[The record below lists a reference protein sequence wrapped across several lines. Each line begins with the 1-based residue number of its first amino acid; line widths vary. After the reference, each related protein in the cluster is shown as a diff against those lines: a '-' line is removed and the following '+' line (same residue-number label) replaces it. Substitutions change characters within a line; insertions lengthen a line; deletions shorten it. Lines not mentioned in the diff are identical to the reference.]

1 MVAKETSGANMSA
14 SLEKVTS
21 ERLEQFRR
29 RWQTLEGAQGIAVA
43 LLLALAALLLVVII
57 DAALVVPQPLRW
69 VLSLAIYGALLSCLF
84 VTYWRVTHNK
94 NSRTAARRLE
104 DLEPQLRERLLSA
117 IDLSEDTPSNR
128 LSSLAFRQRA
138 QHKVAQLIE
147 NVRIGSLLPWTS
159 IARGLTAA
167 ACGVGLAI
175 ALAWVPGLH
184 WSHRVA
190 RALLPGAN
198 LGRISRFDIEILSPQ
213 PASTVLPAGSVAAV
227 EARVRGP
234 LPDDVQLE
242 TRIAGQLDSQTM
254 RGITR
259 TPVAPTGGQ
268 ATAVELTADDLV
280 YMANVTVG
288 DALIEYRVI
297 AEDAHT
303 PWYQLRTQPRPEVES
318 FTMRISGPSYSQQPD
333 QTITSSD
340 GDFAALRGSRVNL
353 RLLCNQPIRQGWLE
367 VMLPEASAPKKVEL
381 QAIPVTESAADPA
394 ELKKL
399 EGTRFSAEL
408 AVDSDFTYRVHL
420 EAAETKFT
428 NAFSAEYQVRALVD
442 DPPRLSWLKPEGSML
457 VVEPNQLIP
466 LAIEVRD
473 ELPLAEAVMITS
485 LNGETPISI
494 PLVIPEPDKSE
505 AEPDS
510 HQAKGNPTDEDT
522 NRLVKVTLVS
532 QLDLLQTKPKIGDTL
547 RLAIGATDRAGQS
560 AVSTP
565 IELIVSSTAVDPQRR
580 PATEE
585 RLAMAAELRKL
596 AEQVAPQIKRMRE
609 MHEEFVKL
617 PPESDERAGKMSEL
631 KKAGQELSRQAA
643 EVARQTREK
652 ALEVLKQPQ
661 DSVSLAELER
671 TGLILS
677 RIEHQLS
684 HDLATVSEM
693 VEPDNVAAGESDPQ
707 KIANQQKEAINR
719 VRNAGEKLYDSIGVL
734 DRRFR
739 EFVAH
744 DILSE
749 VARGLSVVQDFQ
761 NQLAAS
767 SEEETP
773 AQLKRRQAVVARQ
786 LRELE
791 QIMVDRSPL
800 LREQA
805 SHGLRGWIEWS
816 GGLAERIERATNDTD
831 DNPNFKDFTKQVLN
845 EVKQHQNVLGIDGGL
860 ESEIANGRRELDT
873 RSESANAVLSELT
886 RAAKESIA
894 RNQGQVTPELQQQFD
909 RGLNLLQ
916 QRKDIEQARGDAD
929 AYHVSDLGNAV
940 RATRQLLDPSTG
952 KELTGAQIEQLA
964 KTSAAIK
971 KLEAIHNVQEAN
983 KHLADLEQTERWNS
997 DSVEARTESP
1007 RAWEALKHRLEQSA
1021 RAIRE
1026 AGIDAKL
1033 ADQVEALR
1041 HTEPFNAAAQKISS
1055 RRWTNDGVVSAE
1067 SELAEMRK
1075 QMDAARDQLD
1085 AVARA
1090 ARQEL
1095 MQLAPSVPELAR
1107 QAARE
1112 TADLQQRTEK
1122 LAKDAAA
1129 DEVADL
1135 KSRMDELTS
1144 EQQKANTPINDLR
1157 DALTEMAAMQD
1168 LLDDSQRA
1176 IARDADTSGQIIDKA
1191 SEQISQSLKP
1201 ASESTSPATAAKPL
1215 EDAAA
1220 KQADAKAALEKIA
1233 DHFDKL
1239 QAGDVPANELADS
1252 RQGLKKLAS
1261 EMDMAAMDE
1270 WYKTAESLSKLAGG
1284 DPQQVLQKLEEELN
1298 RNARMREELSDI
1310 AKKALDESVQSL
1322 SFSAEQERKLQSE
1335 IEMSDPLYASRKQI
1349 LQHDIQAA
1357 NERMHQWM
1365 QQLSSDASTVAGRA
1379 NARPQQQKLME
1390 LQQQLQQAMADA
1402 SAAHVSLPL
1411 EDLQKVADA
1420 VVKSL
1425 ESAKAEFGQVSEKLK
1440 PASDEAVHA
1449 SEQELKNRKREMED
1463 WERRMLQQQAR
1474 GAQSVE
1480 RSHEQRVRQA
1490 NNATRNA
1497 ESLKRNAERAR
1508 DDVAKQANSKPD
1520 DKGLQQRLLEAER
1533 QLVRVARDAQVTAE
1547 REEALKA
1554 RYSAAKQTQQEMTAR
1569 KNSELNSKNP
1579 TAELATRLA
1588 GNAAETSQAI
1598 AEELKKAL
1606 ADTGWTA
1613 ELSASAQQLQWG
1625 RRQQDRVEQSVGEVA
1640 GNLDR
1645 AARHEQR
1652 LDHPKAAERI
1662 SQQAAQVKHS
1672 KEAEVHD
1679 ATQQLASAAQQA
1691 TLRGEENSQSTEIKD
1706 TAPPAASLAARGAI
1720 SAAESELRERVRGLK
1735 DLLQQPQP
1743 EEAAPSSKDPS
1754 MEAPAEPS
1762 VPLDPK
1768 MLARMLDELDRQV
1781 SDAASN
1787 QQQEGQQANEAQ
1799 QANANEASKS
1809 QDDNNQQSSQQ
1820 ASPSGH
1826 KKGSKTSSMQ
1836 EASRQLAEQMNRQRA
1851 QGRQS
1856 TASSRMTGNTADTK
1870 AAPPSAVRVLS
1881 VDRRSGEDWGKLRE
1895 QAADQTLESAR
1906 QSIAPQYRN
1915 PVETYFRVLG
1925 ERGALEK

>member
-1 MVAKETSGANMSA
+1 MSA

-21 ERLEQFRR
+21 QRLEQFRR

-43 LLLALAALLLVVII
+43 LLLAVAALLVVVMI
-57 DAALVVPQPLRW
+57 DAALVIPSALRW
-69 VLSLAIYGALLSCLF
+69 LLSLAIYGALVSCLA
-84 VTYWRVTHNK
+84 VTYWRVSRNK
-94 NSRTAARRLE
+94 NDRATARRFE

-117 IDLSEDTPSNR
+117 IDLSEDTPTNR
-128 LSSLAFRQRA
+128 LSSLAFRERA
-138 QHKVAQLIE
+138 QHNVAQLIE
-147 NVRIGSLLPWTS
+147 NVRVGRLLPWSS
-159 IARGLTAA
+159 IARGLIAA
-167 ACGVGLAI
+167 TCGI
-175 ALAWVPGLH
+175 ALVIALSWVPGLH

-198 LGRISRFDIEILSPQ
+198 LGRISRFDIEIISPQ
-213 PASTVLPAGSVAAV
+213 PASTTLPAGSVAAV

-234 LPDDVQLE
+234 LPDNVLLE
-242 TRIAGQLDSQTM
+242 TRVAGELDSQTM

-259 TPVAPTGGQ
+259 TPTSTVNGQ
-268 ATAVELTADDLV
+268 ATAVELTSDDLV

-303 PWYQLRTQPRPEVES
+303 PWYKLQTRPRPEVES
-318 FTMRISGPSYSQQPD
+318 FTMTISGPPYSQQPD
-333 QTITSSD
+333 QTLTSRD
-340 GDFAALRGSRVNL
+340 GDLSALRGSRVHL
-353 RLLCNQPIRQGWLE
+353 ALQCNQAISQGWLE

-381 QAIPVTESAADPA
+381 KSIPIAEAAVDSASPQALVGR
-394 ELKKL
+394 L
-399 EGTRFSAEL
+399 FSADL
-408 AVDSDFTYRVHL
+408 VIDSDFTYRVHL
-420 EAAETKFT
+420 EAADTKFT

-442 DPPRLSWLKPEGSML
+442 DPPRLAWVKPEGNML

-473 ELPLAEAVMITS
+473 ELPLAEAMLITS
-485 LNGETPISI
+485 LNGETPITV
-494 PLVIPEPDKSE
+494 PLTIPEPDKADESKDNE
-505 AEPDS
+505 ESNSPDS
-510 HQAKGNPTDEDT
+510 DLAK
-522 NRLVKVTLVS
+522 LVKVTIAN
-532 QLDLLQTKPKIGDTL
+532 QLDLLQSKPKIGDTF
-547 RLAIGATDRAGQS
+547 RLAIQATDRAGQS

-565 IELIVSSTAVDPQRR
+565 IELIISSTAVDPQRR

-585 RLAMAAELRKL
+585 RLALAAELRKF
-596 AEQVAPQIKRMRE
+596 AEQVLPQIKQMRE
-609 MHEEFVKL
+609 VHEEFAKL
-617 PPESDERAGKMSEL
+617 PPESEERLGKMAEL
-631 KKAGQELSRQAA
+631 KKAGEELSRQAS
-643 EVARQTREK
+643 EVAKQTREK

-661 DSVSLAELER
+661 DSVSLAEIQR
-671 TGLILS
+671 TGLVLS
-677 RIEHQLS
+677 RIENQLS
-684 HDLATVSEM
+684 QDLAEVSQL
-693 VEPDNVAAGESDPQ
+693 VDASTNSLPDADPA
-707 KIANQQKEAINR
+707 KRANIQKEQINR
-719 VRNAGEKLYDSIGVL
+719 VRNAAEKLNESVSVI

-761 NQLAAS
+761 EQLAAS
-767 SEEETP
+767 SEKETP

-816 GGLAERIERATNDTD
+816 GGLAERIERAANDAD
-831 DNPNFKDFTKQVLN
+831 DNPNFKEFTKQVLN
-845 EVKQHQNVLGIDGGL
+845 EVNQHQNVLGIDGGL
-860 ESEIANGRRELDT
+860 ESEVSNGRRELDA
-873 RSESANAVLSELT
+873 RSDSANAVLGELAK
-886 RAAKESIA
+886 AANESMQKNNGKA
-894 RNQGQVTPELQQQFD
+894 TPELVQEFQ
-909 RGLNLLQ
+909 RGLNVLQ
-916 QRKDIEQARGDAD
+916 QRKDLEQARGDAD

-940 RATRQLLDPSTG
+940 RATRQLIEPSHQEFT
-952 KELTGAQIEQLA
+952 KEQVEQLG

-971 KLEAIHNVQEAN
+971 KLEAIHNVTEAN
-983 KHLADLEQTERWNS
+983 KHLADLEQVERWNS

-1007 RAWEALKHRLEQSA
+1007 RAWEALRHRVEQSA
-1021 RAIRE
+1021 RALRE
-1026 AGIDAKL
+1026 AGIDPKL
-1033 ADQVEALR
+1033 ADQVDHIRYDAPANE
-1041 HTEPFNAAAQKISS
+1041 AAQKIQS
-1055 RRWTNDGVVSAE
+1055 RRWSNDAQVSAE
-1067 SELAEMRK
+1067 SELAEMRL
-1075 QMDAARDQLD
+1075 QMDAARDKLD
-1085 AVARA
+1085 VVARE
-1090 ARQEL
+1090 ARLEL
-1095 MQLAPSVPELAR
+1095 MQMAPSVSELAR
-1107 QAARE
+1107 DAARE

-1122 LAKDAAA
+1122 LSKDAAA
-1129 DEVADL
+1129 EEVADL
-1135 KSRMDELTS
+1135 KTRMDELTS
-1144 EQQKANTPINDLR
+1144 EQQNATTPINDLR

-1168 LLDDSQRA
+1168 LLDDNQRA

-1191 SEQISQSLKP
+1191 SEQISESLKP
-1201 ASESTSPATAAKPL
+1201 AAEAASATAAAKPL
-1215 EDAAA
+1215 EAAAA
-1220 KQADAKAALEKIA
+1220 KQADAAAALEQIA

-1239 QAGDVPANELADS
+1239 QAGDVPAGELADS
-1252 RQGLKKLAS
+1252 RKGLKQLAS
-1261 EMDMAAMDE
+1261 DMEAAAMDE
-1270 WYKTAESLSKLAGG
+1270 WYKTAEDLSKLASG
-1284 DPQQVLQKLEEELN
+1284 DPQQVLQKLEKELS

-1322 SFSAEQERKLQSE
+1322 SFSADQERKLQSE
-1335 IEMSDPLYASRKQI
+1335 IEQSDPMYASRKQV

-1357 NERMHQWM
+1357 NERIHQWM
-1365 QQLSSDASTVAGRA
+1365 QQLSSDATTVAGRA
-1379 NARPQQQKLME
+1379 NARPQQQQLLE
-1390 LQQQLQQAMADA
+1390 LQQQLQQTMADA

-1411 EDLQKVADA
+1411 EDLQRVADA

-1425 ESAKAEFGQVSEKLK
+1425 EAAQTEFNQVSGELK

-1449 SEQELKNRKREMED
+1449 SEQELKTRKREMED

-1508 DDVAKQANSKPD
+1508 DDVAKQAKDKPD

-1533 QLVRVARDAQVTAE
+1533 QVVRVARDAQLTAD
-1547 REEALKA
+1547 REDALKERLA
-1554 RYSAAKQTQQEMTAR
+1554 VAKQTQQEMTAR
-1569 KNSELNSKNP
+1569 KNAELTGKNP

-1588 GNAAETSQAI
+1588 GNASQTSQAI
-1598 AEELKKAL
+1598 ADELKKAL
-1606 ADTGWTA
+1606 KDAGWTT

-1625 RRQQDRVEQSVGEVA
+1625 RRQQDRVEQNVGEVA

-1652 LDHPKAAERI
+1652 LDHPQAAERI
-1662 SQQAAQVKHS
+1662 SQQAVQVKHT
-1672 KEAEVHD
+1672 KEQEVHD
-1679 ATQQLASAAQQA
+1679 ATDQLSTAAQQA
-1691 TLRGEENSQSTEIKD
+1691 TLRAEENSQSTEIKD
-1706 TAPPAASLAARGAI
+1706 TATPAASLAARGAV
-1720 SAAESELRERVRGLK
+1720 SAAESELRTRVRDLK

-1743 EEAAPSSKDPS
+1743 EEAAPASKDPS
-1754 MEAPAEPS
+1754 MEGAAAEPS

-1768 MLARMLDELDRQV
+1768 MLARMLDELDRQM

-1787 QQQEGQQANEAQ
+1787 EQQPGQEPNESQ
-1799 QANANEASKS
+1799 QANANEASQS
-1809 QDDNNQQSSQQ
+1809 QDENNQQSSQQ
-1820 ASPSGH
+1820 SSPQGH

-1895 QAADQTLESAR
+1895 QAADQTIESAR

-1915 PVETYFRVLG
+1915 SVETYFRVLG